1 MGARGKNGGIIG
13 SSLGSHK
20 EKQLFPGQAK
30 RARAVV
36 RAWQLDE
43 QEQLQILG
51 LANLEA
57 VDIQANTKGITF
69 SRKNKKNAHVP
80 ARNMVSVDLKKDF
93 RKVAKTVMN
102 KTEGANYRKDLTKP
116 ALARW
121 YKIWKSQ
128 NKKSGISKD

>member
-1 MGARGKNGGIIG
+1 MGRVARMVASSDLLWALTRKNNCFLVKRNGLEL
-13 SSLGSHK
+13 SSEPSNLMNKNSFK
-20 EKQLFPGQAK
+20 YS
-30 RARAVV
+30 
-36 RAWQLDE
+36 
-43 QEQLQILG
+43 G

-69 SRKNKKNAHVP
+69 SRKNKKNAHAP
-80 ARNMVSVDLKKDF
+80 ARDMVSVDLKKDF

-102 KTEGANYRKDLTKP
+102 KTEGATYRKDLTKP

-128 NKKSGISKD
+128 NKGGITKD